1 VSSPIEHYALIG
13 DCRTAAL
20 VGRDGSID
28 WLCWPRFDSDACF
41 AALLGTPS
49 NGRWLIRPAADPVSI
64 SRRYRKNTLV
74 LETSFTTADGRAT
87 LIDFMVP
94 HQQGSD
100 LVRVVRGDEGE
111 VALRMELILRFGY
124 GASIPWV
131 TRGKDGA
138 VRAIAGPDMT
148 VLRTPAALRGEDFKT
163 VAMFTVTPGTV
174 VPFVLSYGPSHL
186 PEPSAIDALQA
197 LDSCESF
204 WRDWSARATVSP
216 PYDEAVMRSL
226 ITLKGLTYAPSG
238 GIVAAPTASLPEN
251 IGGMRNWDY
260 RYCWIRDSTFTL
272 LALMDAGFYEE
283 AAAWRDWLLRAAAG
297 APAEMQI
304 MYSLM
309 GGRRLT
315 EWEADWLPGYLDSR
329 PVRFGNAAHRQFQL
343 DVYGELMDSFAQARA
358 GGLAATESGW
368 ALQLELVRH
377 VVRKWREPDY
387 GIWETRGP
395 PRHFTFSKVMAWV
408 TLDRAIGAVERHGL
422 PGDAVEWRGI
432 RDAIHDEICARGF
445 DAGANTFHAA
455 YDSATLDASL
465 LLLAQVGFLD
475 GADPRFAGTVAA
487 IERELLVDGFV
498 MRYDTGREPDGLQPG
513 EGAFLACS
521 FWLADAY
528 LTLGRRDE
536 ARALFERL
544 VALANDVG
552 LLAEEF
558 DIGRQRMV
566 GNFPQAFSHVALINT
581 AFNLSQAAH
590 PSEQRAGKGDVRP
603 RDDGPRRKSQGRA

>member
-1 VSSPIEHYALIG
+1 MSAPIETYALVG

-20 VGRDGSID
+20 IGLDGSID

-41 AALLGTPS
+41 AALLGTPA
-49 NGRWLIRPAADPVSI
+49 NGRWLIRPMDDSVSV
-64 SRRYRKNTLV
+64 SRRYRKETLV
-74 LETSFTTADGRAT
+74 LETSFTTGTGMAT
-87 LIDFMVP
+87 LIDFMIP
-94 HQQGSD
+94 HQQGSH
-100 LVRVVRGDEGE
+100 LVRLLRGVEGE
-111 VALRMELILRFGY
+111 VTLGMELILRFGY
-124 GASIPWV
+124 GAAIPWV

-138 VRAIAGPDMT
+138 LRAVAGPDMT
-148 VLRTPAALRGEDFKT
+148 VLRTPVALRGEDFKT
-163 VAMFTVTPGTV
+163 SAVFTVTPEAV

-186 PEPSAIDALQA
+186 PEPPAIDALHA
-197 LDSCESF
+197 LESCESF
-204 WRDWSARATVSP
+204 WREWSAQVTVFP
-216 PYDEAVMRSL
+216 PYNEAVMRSL

-251 IGGMRNWDY
+251 IGGMRSWDY

-272 LALMDAGFYEE
+272 LALMDAGLYGE

-297 APAEMQI
+297 APANMQI
-304 MYSLM
+304 MYGLM
-309 GGRRLT
+309 GERRLT

-329 PVRFGNAAHRQFQL
+329 PVRIGNAAHRQFQL

-368 ALQLELVRH
+368 ALQLALVHH
-377 VVRKWREPDY
+377 VARKWREPDY

-408 TLDRAIGAVERHGL
+408 TLDRAIRAVERHGL
-422 PGDAVEWRGI
+422 PGDVAEWRRI
-432 RDAIHDEICARGF
+432 RTAIHDEVCLRGF
-445 DAGANTFHAA
+445 DARANTFRAA
-455 YDSATLDASL
+455 YGSTTLDASL

-475 GADPRFAGTVAA
+475 GADPRFVGTVTAV
-487 IERELLVDGFV
+487 ERELLVDGFV

-528 LTLGRRDE
+528 VTLGRRAE
-536 ARALFERL
+536 AQALFERL
-544 VALANDVG
+544 LALANDVG

-558 DIGRQRMV
+558 DLARRRQV

-581 AFNLSQAAH
+581 AFNLTLTTH
-590 PSEQRAGKGDVRP
+590 PSEQRAGKEGVTP
-603 RDDGPRRKSQGRA
+603 AP